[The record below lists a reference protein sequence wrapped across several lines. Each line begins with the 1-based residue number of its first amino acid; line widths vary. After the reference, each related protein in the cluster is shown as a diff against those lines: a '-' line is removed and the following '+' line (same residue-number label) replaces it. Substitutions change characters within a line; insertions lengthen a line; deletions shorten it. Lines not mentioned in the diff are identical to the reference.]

1 MVNCRFRVAEPTD
14 ADAILAVKRAA
25 ISALVGTQ
33 YTDEQLTAWA
43 PDDDALSDFESA
55 VESDQFTVLLA
66 VTRDETAGYG
76 VLNGSKERI
85 DAVYVHPEYA
95 REGIASSLVGQL
107 EMRAR
112 MQGIEELSI
121 VASLNARPFY
131 ESLGYWNVGTKIQTI
146 DGVDIEFAV
155 MHKRLM
161 AD

>member
-1 MVNCRFRVAEPTD
+1 MD
-14 ADAILAVKRAA
+14 ADAILAVKREA
-25 ISALVGTQ
+25 ISALAGTQ
-33 YTDEQLTAWA
+33 YTDEQLAAWA

-66 VTRDETAGYG
+66 EVRDEIAGYG
-76 VLNGSKERI
+76 VLNGPEARI
-85 DAVYVHPEYA
+85 DAVYVRPEYA
-95 REGIASSLVGQL
+95 RRGIASSLVGQL

-131 ESLGYWNVGTKIQTI
+131 ESLGYRSVGTKTRRI

-155 MHKRLM
+155 MRRRLA